1 MHFPLR
7 RDNTMTTQLMF
18 DMLPQPDDI
27 TCGPTC
33 LHAIYRYFGDPIP
46 LRQVVEEN
54 SSPENRGTL
63 AVFLA
68 CHALNRGYEARI
80 YTYNLHVFDPTWF
93 TLDPPGIKEKLRA
106 QMRHKDDGKL
116 HRASLEY
123 IKFLDQGGE
132 LRFAD
137 LTIGLIRTHLKR
149 SLPILTGLSAT
160 YLYRM
165 SREIVENE
173 KADDVRGEPVG
184 HFVVLSGYDK
194 ETRSVQIADPYGQ
207 NPVAESHYYWV
218 NIGRVL
224 GAILL
229 GVLTH
234 DANLLIIKP
243 RK

>member
-1 MHFPLR
+1 
-7 RDNTMTTQLMF
+7 MTTQLML
-18 DMLPQPDDI
+18 DILPQPDDI

-33 LHAIYRYFGDPIP
+33 LHAIYRYFGDPIS
-46 LRQVVEEN
+46 LRQVIEEN
-54 SSPENRGTL
+54 ASPENRGTL

-68 CHALNRGYEARI
+68 CHALTRGYGATM

-93 TLDPPGIKEKLRA
+93 TLDRTGIQRKLRE
-106 QMRHKDDGKL
+106 QMRCKQDEKL
-116 HRASLEY
+116 HRASMEY
-123 IKFLDQGGE
+123 IRFLELGGE

-137 LTIGLIRTHLKR
+137 LTISLIRTYLKR

-165 SREIVENE
+165 SRELAENE
-173 KADDVRGEPVG
+173 QADDVRGEPVG
-184 HFVVLSGYDK
+184 HFVVLHGYDR
-194 ETRSVQIADPYGQ
+194 ETRSVRVADPYGQ
-207 NPVAESHYYWV
+207 NPVAEGHYYWV

-243 RK
+243 PK

>member
-1 MHFPLR
+1 
-7 RDNTMTTQLMF
+7 MTTQLLF

-33 LHAIYRYFGDPIP
+33 LHAIYRYFGDTIP
-46 LRQVVEEN
+46 LRQVIEEN
-54 SSPENRGTL
+54 TSPENRGTL

-93 TLDPPGIKEKLRA
+93 TLDPPGIREKLLV
-106 QMRHKDDGKL
+106 QMRCKDDEKL
-116 HRASLEY
+116 HRATREY
-123 IKFLDQGGE
+123 IKFLDLGGE

-137 LTIGLIRTHLKR
+137 LTIGLIRTYLKR

-165 SREIVENE
+165 SRELAENE

-207 NPVAESHYYWV
+207 NPVAESHNYWV

-234 DANLLIIKP
+234 DANLLIIRP